1 MTNTGRASWQR
12 YLGLPY
18 QWGGDPDRDGGTDCL
33 GITLAVLAL
42 HDAPRPALKA
52 EWHESAGRGR
62 WLPLLHELDSVS
74 ETVPGGRA
82 LDVALLDG
90 GAPIA
95 LGVCVAG
102 GLITASRGDG
112 VHWRPLADC
121 RIRRW
126 FQFLPSPA

>member
-1 MTNTGRASWQR
+1 MTNTERAPWQR

-18 QWGGDPDRDGGTDCL
+18 RWGGDPDRDGGTDCL

-42 HDAPRPALKA
+42 HDAPRPALNA

-95 LGVCVAG
+95 LGDHG
-102 GLITASRGDG
+102 Q
-112 VHWRPLADC
+112 P
-121 RIRRW
+121 RRW
-126 FQFLPSPA
+126 RALASVVRLPDPPLVSVSPVPSLKP